1 MKVLLVDD
9 HTLVRKGLA
18 QLLATTVEGAEVT
31 EADSAD
37 EAIEILKAHPQDVAL
52 VDIRM
57 PGRDGLELL
66 REVRAE
72 WPQMP
77 VIMLSSFDNGEFVK
91 DALSAG
97 AAGYLLK
104 DTTPED
110 LAEALVV
117 ALSGA
122 GNVLSP
128 RAVRNLFEVSNQ
140 PDTAEKSDVA
150 MREAGLTRR
159 ESDVIQ
165 LLAEGCSNREIS
177 RQLFLSEKTVKA
189 HLAAVFRKLGVTNR
203 TQAAMVAVGMG
214 MGSPQRAAERASV
227 HAAANMAGGT
237 SENPGSYRNGS
248 QPYGTSTRHHPPVVR
263 PYSPTRDAGAR
274 GA

>member
-9 HTLVRKGLA
+9 HTLVRRGLA
-18 QLLATTVEGAEVT
+18 HLVVTCVAGAIVS
-31 EADSAD
+31 EAGSAD
-37 EAIEILKAHPQDVAL
+37 EAVDVLQANSHDVAL

-66 REVRAE
+66 REIRSN
-72 WPQMP
+72 WPTLP
-77 VIMLSSFDNGEFVK
+77 VIMLSSYDNGEYVK
-91 DALSAG
+91 AALAEG

-110 LAEALVV
+110 LAQAILV

-128 RAVRNLFEVSNQ
+128 RAVRNLFEGPSLPEDATPTEGSI
-140 PDTAEKSDVA
+140 PD
-150 MREAGLTRR
+150 AGLTRR
-159 ESDVIQ
+159 ETDV
-165 LLAEGCSNREIS
+165 LTFLSGGFSNREIS

-203 TQAAMVAVGMG
+203 TQAAMMAVAMG
-214 MGSPQRAAERASV
+214 IGTPPVLASLKT
-227 HAAANMAGGT
+227 GT
-237 SENPGSYRNGS
+237 NGNGS
-248 QPYGTSTRHHPPVVR
+248 GPRR
-263 PYSPTRDAGAR
+263 A
-274 GA
+274 

>member
-9 HTLVRKGLA
+9 HTLVRRGLA
-18 QLLATTVEGAEVT
+18 HLVATCVADAVVS
-31 EADSAD
+31 EAGSAD
-37 EAIEILKAHPQDVAL
+37 EAVEVLQASHHDVAL

-66 REVRAE
+66 REIRSS
-72 WPQMP
+72 WPTLP
-77 VIMLSSFDNGEFVK
+77 VIMLSSYDNGEYVK
-91 DALSAG
+91 AALAEG

-110 LAEALVV
+110 LAQAILV

-128 RAVRNLFEVSNQ
+128 RAVRNLFEG
-140 PDTAEKSDVA
+140 PTLPEDTAPPDGA
-150 MREAGLTRR
+150 LPNAGLTRR
-159 ESDVIQ
+159 EADV
-165 LLAEGCSNREIS
+165 LTSLAGGFSNREIS

-203 TQAAMVAVGMG
+203 TQAAMLAVAMG
-214 MGSPQRAAERASV
+214 IGTPPGVAALKTGTNGHIGGPRRA
-227 HAAANMAGGT
+227 
-237 SENPGSYRNGS
+237 
-248 QPYGTSTRHHPPVVR
+248 
-263 PYSPTRDAGAR
+263 
-274 GA
+274 